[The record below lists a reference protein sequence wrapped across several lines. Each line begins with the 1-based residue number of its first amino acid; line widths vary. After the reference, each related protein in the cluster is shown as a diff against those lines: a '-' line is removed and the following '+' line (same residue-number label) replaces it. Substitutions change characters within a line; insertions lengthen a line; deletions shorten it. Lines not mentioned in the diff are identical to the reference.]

1 MKEIHLHIVSFDIP
15 FPANYGGVID
25 VYYKIRVLFRAGV
38 KVHLHCFEYHRKPAP
53 ELETLCHEVLY
64 YPRESGY
71 PSSFHYKPYIVIS
84 RKSPSL
90 IQNLLKDN
98 YPILFEGL
106 HSCYFLSDK
115 RLKNRFKIYRESNI
129 EHNYY
134 YHLFKAEN
142 LFRPKI
148 FYLSES
154 FKLRIFQKILHH
166 ADLMLTVSRD
176 DNEYLA
182 SNFPGKK
189 VVYLPSFHRDDE
201 VQILAGKGKFNL
213 YQGQLSVPENSRA
226 AEFLIREV
234 MDESLPDL
242 IIAGLNPPDRLIRLV
257 ASRPN
262 IQIIANPDDEEMF
275 RLIRE
280 AQVNVMVTFQATG
293 LKLKLLNALFN
304 GRFCLV
310 NPDMVYGT
318 DFSDLCEVANTPP
331 EFKSKILDL
340 YNREFTGNMINGRKV
355 KLMENHSNTENCKI
369 LLDFVTLC

>member
-1 MKEIHLHIVSFDIP
+1 
-15 FPANYGGVID
+15 
-25 VYYKIRVLFRAGV
+25 
-38 KVHLHCFEYHRKPAP
+38 
-53 ELETLCHEVLY
+53 
-64 YPRESGY
+64 
-71 PSSFHYKPYIVIS
+71 
-84 RKSPSL
+84 
-90 IQNLLKDN
+90 
-98 YPILFEGL
+98 
-106 HSCYFLSDK
+106 
-115 RLKNRFKIYRESNI
+115 
-129 EHNYY
+129 
-134 YHLFKAEN
+134 
-142 LFRPKI
+142 
-148 FYLSES
+148 
-154 FKLRIFQKILHH
+154 
-166 ADLMLTVSRD
+166 
-176 DNEYLA
+176 
-182 SNFPGKK
+182 
-189 VVYLPSFHRDDE
+189 
-201 VQILAGKGKFNL
+201 
-213 YQGQLSVPENSRA
+213 
-226 AEFLIREV
+226 

-310 NPDMVYGT
+310 NPDMVYRT
-318 DFSDLCEVANTPP
+318 DFSDLCEVANTPS